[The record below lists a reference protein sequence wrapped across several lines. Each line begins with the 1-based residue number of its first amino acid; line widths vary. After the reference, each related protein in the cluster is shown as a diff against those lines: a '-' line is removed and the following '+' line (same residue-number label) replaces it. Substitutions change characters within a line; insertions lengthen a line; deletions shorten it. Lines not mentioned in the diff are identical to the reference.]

1 MLYVR
6 DMVPILFTVA
16 GVSKLLQ
23 QSVSKGAQGTAEP
36 HDQEWHIDNEEL
48 IVVAARL
55 TAIVFGVFQVLP
67 WRHLACVCL
76 CDVLSQAWIDMTQ
89 RHDTG
94 ERYTDCGALHF

>member
-36 HDQEWHIDNEEL
+36 HDQKWHIDFEDL
-48 IVVAARL
+48 IVVAAGL
-55 TAIVFGVFQVLP
+55 IAIVFGVFQVLL
-67 WRHLACVCL
+67 WRHLVY
-76 CDVLSQAWIDMTQ
+76 IM
-89 RHDTG
+89 
-94 ERYTDCGALHF
+94 